1 MNKSSKGKKTKV
13 PKLTE
18 AEYAAYISSL
28 KSGEEAPTISPTASL
43 NLKSSNAERLE
54 N

>member
-1 MNKSSKGKKTKV
+1 MSKSSKGKKNKV

-28 KSGEEAPTISPTASL
+28 KGVGEVEKNSTVKKEVAPLSVS
-43 NLKSSNAERLE
+43 KEG
-54 N
+54 

>member
-1 MNKSSKGKKTKV
+1 MSKSSKSKKNKV

-28 KSGEEAPTISPTASL
+28 KGTGEVEGTATVKKEVTPLSVS
-43 NLKSSNAERLE
+43 KEG
-54 N
+54 